1 VVVTGQA
8 ETRPPGLR
16 PTTVIPPD
24 FLMATQVLPLQVT
37 DGITKTNG
45 VNGKAFKSK
54 NQQRR
59 AKLKAK
65 KAEQK
70 GQSVRRVLS
79 PHFPIQ
85 RLSFL
90 LCKQEDTTAENPTPV
105 SEEAPNDVEYVFE
118 QLDIKGSGFEE
129 FADVL
134 ARFQQPTEATSVRRF
149 SLFCASSDRG
159 PHRCEHFGSY
169 SGR

>member
-1 VVVTGQA
+1 MV
-8 ETRPPGLR
+8 
-16 PTTVIPPD
+16 
-24 FLMATQVLPLQVT
+24 TQVLSPQVA
-37 DGITKTNG
+37 DVITKTDG

-70 GQSVRRVLS
+70 STPVRRVHSPHCPTQTPSPFFLFLLS
-79 PHFPIQ
+79 P
-85 RLSFL
+85 
-90 LCKQEDTTAENPTPV
+90 KQEDTPADELTSV

-134 ARFQQPTEATSVRRF
+134 ARFQQPPEATSVRPF
-149 SLFCASSDRG
+149 
-159 PHRCEHFGSY
+159 
-169 SGR
+169 